1 MLEVTMSTYN
11 ALSFFEF
18 QEQFRTEENCFHH
31 LHKLHWSDGFCCPKC
46 GHTKAYF
53 MKKRKVFQ
61 CASCRNQ
68 TSLTANTIF
77 HKTRTP
83 LRKWFWAV
91 YLIGSDKRGCSAKR
105 LSGLIDVSYPT
116 AWLMIHKVRKAMK
129 DRDTLYKLNQF
140 IEMDDSFF
148 GRKSVGKRGRG
159 ASNKSK
165 VVVAVENRGKHAGY
179 ATMQVIEHV
188 DSNNLNDFV
197 YRNIE
202 PYQTI
207 KTDAY
212 PSYNVLKMAFDHQKE
227 IVKAHE
233 AMEKLPWVHILIG
246 NVKSF
251 IRGTYHGVSH
261 KHLQSYLSEFCYRF
275 NRRFFENQ
283 MTDRILTACLNTQQ
297 FTFAELTL

>member
-18 QEQFRTEENCFHH
+18 QERFRTEEDCFHH
-31 LHKLHWSDGFCCPKC
+31 IHKLHWPDGFRCPKC

-61 CASCRNQ
+61 CANCRNQ

-105 LSGLIDVSYPT
+105 LSRLIDVSYPT

-129 DRDTLYKLNQF
+129 DRDALYKLNQF

-148 GRKSVGKRGRG
+148 GKKSAGKRGRG

-165 VVVAVENRGKHAGY
+165 VVVAVEDRGKHAGY
-179 ATMQVIEHV
+179 ETMQVV
-188 DSNNLNDFV
+188 DHINSNNLSEFV
-197 YRNIE
+197 YRSIE

-212 PSYNVLKMAFDHQKE
+212 PSYNVLDMAFDHQKE

-246 NVKSF
+246 NAKSF

-261 KHLQSYLSEFCYRF
+261 KHLQSYLNEFCYRF

-283 MTDRILTACLNTQQ
+283 MTDRIFTACLNTQQ
-297 FTFAELTL
+297 FTLAELTL